1 MLNINIIQDEN
12 RKLIGPPIR
21 LLANKVFRLSVMS
34 FRCVLEESLTRN
46 TIFYLKCKIISQNE
60 TNPLQIIC
68 FISGRRGSNSLTY
81 VPPQNI
87 SYKLTT
93 IDFIHENFTLH
104 SLDDHSEI
112 EFSTAAL
119 QIRIGEINKTQRNV
133 DSSSF

>member
-1 MLNINIIQDEN
+1 MLNINITQDEN

-46 TIFYLKCKIISQNE
+46 KIFYLKCNIISKNE
-60 TNPLQIIC
+60 TNPNQIIC
-68 FISGRRGSNSLTY
+68 FISGRRGSNFLSY

-93 IDFIHENFTLH
+93 VDLIHENFTLH

-112 EFSTAAL
+112 EFATAAL
-119 QIRIGEINKTQRNV
+119 QIRIGEINKTQ
-133 DSSSF
+133 

>member
-1 MLNINIIQDEN
+1 MLNINITQNEN

-46 TIFYLKCKIISQNE
+46 KIFYLKCNIISKNE
-60 TNPLQIIC
+60 TNPNQIIC
-68 FISGRRGSNSLTY
+68 FISGRRGSNFLSY

-93 IDFIHENFTLH
+93 VDFIHENFTLH

-112 EFSTAAL
+112 EFATAAL
-119 QIRIGEINKTQRNV
+119 QIRIGEINKTQ
-133 DSSSF
+133 

>member
-34 FRCVLEESLTRN
+34 FRCVLEESLTRH
-46 TIFYLKCKIISQNE
+46 TIFYLKCNIISKNE
-60 TNPLQIIC
+60 TNPHQIIC
-68 FISGRRGSNSLTY
+68 FISGRRGSNFLSY

-93 IDFIHENFTLH
+93 VDFIHENFTLH

-112 EFSTAAL
+112 EFATAAL
-119 QIRIGEINKTQRNV
+119 QIRIGEINKT
-133 DSSSF
+133 S

>member
-46 TIFYLKCKIISQNE
+46 TIFYLKCDIISKND
-60 TNPLQIIC
+60 TNPNQIIC
-68 FISGRRGSNSLTY
+68 FISGRRGSNFLSY

-93 IDFIHENFTLH
+93 MDFIHKNFTLH

-112 EFSTAAL
+112 DFVTAAL
-119 QIRIGEINKTQRNV
+119 QIRIGEININ
-133 DSSSF
+133 S

>member
-46 TIFYLKCKIISQNE
+46 TIFYLKCDIISKND
-60 TNPLQIIC
+60 TNPNQIIC
-68 FISGRRGSNSLTY
+68 FISGRRGSNFVSY

-93 IDFIHENFTLH
+93 KDFIHEKFTLH
-104 SLDDHSEI
+104 NLEDHSQI
-112 EFSTAAL
+112 DTITASL
-119 QIRIGEINKTQRNV
+119 QIRIGEININ
-133 DSSSF
+133 S